1 MKNGH
6 IIAFIAA
13 IFTLVSAPVAAQQG
27 ASAQQGKAIETS
39 GDVKVVK
46 TVTSDA
52 GDVQTV
58 LVDPD
63 IVTPGDRLRFRTEYT
78 NVSDELVE
86 NFVMTRPLN
95 SALRLVPGDNGGAQL
110 SVDDGQT
117 YGSIGELTV
126 KTEDGAVRPATESD
140 VTHLRWTVPQIEAGA
155 TGEIIFHVIIR

>member
-6 IIAFIAA
+6 IFVFFAAIAA
-13 IFTLVSAPVAAQQG
+13 FFAAPVAAQD
-27 ASAQQGKAIETS
+27 AKAITTS

-46 TVTSDA
+46 IVTEEGA
-52 GDVQTV
+52 EPKTV

-63 IVTPGDRLRFRTEYT
+63 IVTPGDQLRFRTEYT

-95 SALRLVPGDNGGAQL
+95 SALRLVSGENGGAEV

-117 YGSIGELTV
+117 FGNITDLSVTS
-126 KTEDGAVRPATESD
+126 EDGAVRPATESD
-140 VTHLRWTVPQIEAGA
+140 VTHLRWTIPQIEAGE
-155 TGEIIFHVIIR
+155 TGEFIFHAIIR